1 MKLTLWPKKV
11 RGDGNIS
18 HYLERKGKEKGGE
31 GEGDDDC
38 VGEDIL
44 KDFPALFT
52 GLNLAK
58 QSLFCGLGP

>member
-18 HYLERKGKEKGGE
+18 HDLERKGKRGRGG
-31 GEGDDDC
+31 GDDDC